1 MQGLDPQAGAAL
13 SALPLP
19 VLLLR
24 ADGMVTDVNP
34 ACAERFA
41 IAREHWR
48 GRPLAEHLSVPGLA
62 GLLAEALDGRA
73 VECEARLHGASLGD
87 PAGFAV
93 HLGLRRLPGDGA
105 PRLLLSLQDLTRE
118 RYLERVL
125 ADAQASAGVGSW
137 YVDVPAGR
145 GRMTPEAH
153 RLYGIGE
160 DEVVDFD
167 RFMRC
172 VHPDD
177 RDHVR
182 KVWSDS
188 LAGAPYAL
196 EHRVVTDGQVRW
208 VEARGLPE
216 LDGEGRPVRMLGSVL
231 DITRHKQAEE
241 SIRQLVHYDILTGL
255 PNRNMARMHVGHLLR
270 GEDAQAEVGLLVLD
284 LDRFKEFN
292 DDAGMVVGDEV
303 LVEVA
308 RVLKPLLRDDQ
319 MLARM
324 GSDEFMAILPGTGT
338 GIEGAI
344 AMAERMLRALERPLQ
359 AGGRQFYARAS
370 IGIAVSP
377 DDGDDAATLAQHAE
391 TAMYEAKAAGGQRY
405 GLYRRQMGAV
415 LQRRIRLATRLDQ
428 AVRSGGLALHYQ
440 PKVNLATGQLVGV
453 EALARWNDPEWG
465 WVSPAEF
472 IPVAEER
479 GLIGPIGDWALA
491 TAARDFSHWSN
502 GNALP
507 WRVAVN
513 VSARQL
519 ARGDFAER
527 AEAMVCDA
535 GAKPTD
541 IELELTES
549 MMARDPQLACAMT
562 DRLAAAGFVLALDDF
577 GTGYSS
583 LSQLHRFRLQRLK
596 IDLEFV
602 QGMLIYPSHQAIVRA
617 VIGMAK
623 AMELE
628 VVAEGVETEEQAE
641 CLRALGCDQGQ
652 GWLYGRPLPAA
663 DFARRWLHGQAEAT
677 SA

>member
-1 MQGLDPQAGAAL
+1 MQGLHPQAGAAL
-13 SALPLP
+13 SALSLP
-19 VLLLR
+19 VLLLHV
-24 ADGMVTDVNP
+24 DGRVADVNP

-41 IAREHWR
+41 IARDQWQ
-48 GRPLAEHLSVPGLA
+48 GRPLADHLSVPDLD
-62 GLLAEALDGRA
+62 GLLAQALDGLA
-73 VECEARLHGASLGD
+73 VECEVRLHAVALRNHVGY
-87 PAGFAV
+87 AV
-93 HLGLRRLPGDGA
+93 HLDLRRLPGDDG
-105 PRLLLSLQDLTRE
+105 PPCLLLSLQDLTRE
-118 RYLERVL
+118 RHLERVL
-125 ADAQASAGVGSW
+125 IDAQARAGVGSW
-137 YVDVPAGR
+137 YVDVGTGR
-145 GRMTPEAH
+145 GQMTPEAY

-160 DEVVDFD
+160 DEIVDFN
-167 RFMRC
+167 RFLRC

-177 RDHVR
+177 RDYVQR
-182 KVWSDS
+182 VWTDAQTDGS
-188 LAGAPYAL
+188 YAL
-196 EHRVVTDGQVRW
+196 EHRVVADGQVRW
-208 VEARGLPE
+208 VAARGVPE
-216 LDGEGRPVRMLGSVL
+216 FDGEGRVVRMFGSVL
-231 DITRHKQAEE
+231 DITSQKQAEE

-255 PNRNMARMHVGHLLR
+255 PNRSMARMKVGRLLH
-270 GEDAQAEVGLLVLD
+270 GEDAPAELGLLILD

-292 DDAGMVVGDEV
+292 DDAGMIVGDGV

-308 RVLKPLLRDDQ
+308 RVLKPLLQ
-319 MLARM
+319 GEETLARM
-324 GSDEFMAILPGTGT
+324 GSDEFIAILPGT

-344 AMAERMLRALERPLQ
+344 TVAERILRALEQPLQ
-359 AGGRQFYARAS
+359 VGGRQFYARAS

-377 DDGDDAATLAQHAE
+377 DDGHDPATLAQHAE

-415 LQRRIRLATRLDQ
+415 LQRRIRLASRLDQ
-428 AVRSGGLALHYQ
+428 AVRNGGLALHYQ
-440 PKVNLATGQLVGV
+440 PKINLATGQLVGV
-453 EALARWNDPEWG
+453 EALARWYDPEWG

-491 TAARDFSHWSN
+491 TAARDHCGWSQ
-502 GNALP
+502 GSVLP

-527 AEAMVCDA
+527 AEAMVRDA
-535 GAKPTD
+535 GAMPGD

-549 MMARDPQLACAMT
+549 TMARDPQLACAMT
-562 DRLAAAGFVLALDDF
+562 DRLAAAGFALALDDF

-583 LSQLHRFRLQRLK
+583 LSQLHRFRLQKLK

-623 AMELE
+623 AMDLE
-628 VVAEGVETEEQAE
+628 VVAEGVETREQAE

-663 DFARRWLHGQAEAT
+663 DFARTWLQGAAT
-677 SA
+677 PTLA